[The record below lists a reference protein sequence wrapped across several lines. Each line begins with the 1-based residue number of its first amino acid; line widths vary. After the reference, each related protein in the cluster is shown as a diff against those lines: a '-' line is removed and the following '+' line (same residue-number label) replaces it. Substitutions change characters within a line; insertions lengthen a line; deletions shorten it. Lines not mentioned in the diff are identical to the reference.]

1 MSAIA
6 EITGRE
12 ILDSRGNPTV
22 EAEIILEDG
31 SIGRACAP
39 SGASVGGG
47 EAAELRDGDSRYCGK
62 GVAKAVDNINGEIAD
77 ALIELDAR
85 EQLLLDE
92 TLIALDGAENKSRL
106 GANAIVAVSL
116 AAAKAAAESCGLSFF
131 RYLGGLGPPILPVPL
146 MNIINGGAHANNNLD
161 VQEFMVV
168 PAGFETFSDSLRCGA
183 EVYRALA
190 EMLKSRGLSTAVG
203 DEGGF
208 APDLPDSESALS
220 LIMQAIESAGYRPGE
235 DAYLAVDCAASEFY
249 KDDNYRLEKKD
260 FSAAELT
267 ARFQKWSRE
276 FPLISIEDGMAEN
289 DWDGWKLLTNSLGAT
304 TQLVGDDLFA
314 TNPKI
319 LREGIARGAANA
331 VLIKP
336 NQIGTLS
343 ETIRAME
350 IANAFGYS
358 FILSHR
364 SGDTDDSIIADI
376 AVAFGAGQIK
386 TGAPCRGE
394 RVAKY
399 NQLLRIEEELGDSAR
414 FAGRAAFRHLR

>member
-6 EITGRE
+6 EIIGRE

-31 SIGRACAP
+31 SVGSACAP
-39 SGASVGGG
+39 SGASVGVG

-85 EQLLLDE
+85 EQSLLDE

-343 ETIRAME
+343 ETIHAME

>member
-39 SGASVGGG
+39 SGASTGVG
-47 EAAELRDGDSRYCGK
+47 EAAELRDGDSRYRGK
-62 GVAKAVDNINGEIAD
+62 GVAKAAANINGEIAD

-85 EQLLLDE
+85 EQSLLDE

-358 FILSHR
+358 FVLSHR

>member
-31 SIGRACAP
+31 SVGRACAP
-39 SGASVGGG
+39 SGASVGDG
-47 EAAELRDGDSRYCGK
+47 EAAELRDGDSRYRGK

-85 EQLLLDE
+85 EQSLLDE

-208 APDLPDSESALS
+208 APNLPDSESALS

-235 DAYLAVDCAASEFY
+235 DAYLAVDCAASEFH

-358 FILSHR
+358 FVLSHR